1 MSEFGE
7 VLFIEVAVQVI
18 PVLVVVVIGEEFM
31 RRDRDQAVHRIHAST
46 AVAVGLGFGIAG
58 EIAGFQALLTGPTNT
73 IPLVDAG
80 LVALAAT
87 ALLPRLAE
95 FLLPIYGDAARR
107 FVNMMLP
114 LLIGSVGFVVS
125 SLRAPLGVRVLLYV
139 FIGFSFVVLFV
150 GATLTT
156 RKDLSAAKAKEAVR
170 RERRVMSNVP
180 DDGAANEEPGTQQP
194 HHTHSAASS
203 ATATPRGPG
212 WVLVVSMAGAA
223 AVKLA
228 MDRRRR
234 RVVDG
239 TRSQPP
245 VRLDPGKRGGG
256 LGE

>member
-46 AVAVGLGFGIAG
+46 AVAVGLVFGIAG
-58 EIAGFQALLTGPTNT
+58 EIAGFQALLTGPTPNT

-80 LVALAAT
+80 LIALAAT

-95 FLLPIYGDAARR
+95 LLLPIYGDAARR

-114 LLIGSVGFVVS
+114 PLIGSVGLVVS
-125 SLRAPLGVRVLLYV
+125 SLRAPLGARVLLYV

-150 GATLTT
+150 EATLTT

-180 DDGAANEEPGTQQP
+180 DSGAANEEPGTQQP
-194 HHTHSAASS
+194 HHTHSNASS

-234 RVVDG
+234 R
-239 TRSQPP
+239 S
-245 VRLDPGKRGGG
+245 
-256 LGE
+256 